1 MTKEEIIEAIEKMTV
16 LELSELVKALEDKF
30 GVTAAVPVAAVAGG
44 VAGGAAPAE
53 EKTEFDVVLTGFDPK
68 KKISVIKVIREVMQ
82 LGLKESKEFV
92 ESSEKEPKPVK
103 EGLPKKDAEEL
114 KKKLEE
120 AGGKVELK

>member
-1 MTKEEIIEAIEKMTV
+1 MTKEELIEAIEKMSV

-30 GVTAAVPVAAVAGG
+30 GVTAAVPVAAVGAAGG
-44 VAGGAAPAE
+44 AAAPAE

-68 KKISVIKVIREVMQ
+68 KKIGVIKVIREVMQ

-92 ESSEKEPKPVK
+92 EESEKEPKPVK

>member
-1 MTKEEIIEAIEKMTV
+1 MTKEEIIEAIEKMSV
-16 LELSELVKALEDKF
+16 LELADLVKALEDKF

-44 VAGGAAPAE
+44 AAGGAAPAE

-68 KKISVIKVIREVMQ
+68 KKISVIKVVREIMQ

>member
-16 LELSELVKALEDKF
+16 LELSDLVKALEDKF

-44 VAGGAAPAE
+44 AAGAAPAE

-120 AGGKVELK
+120 AGAKVELK

>member
-44 VAGGAAPAE
+44 AAGGAAPAE